1 MLNRRLLLL
10 FSLFVL
16 LGAFG
21 YGLVQLFQLRFAA
34 GDVYP
39 PYSTLRG
46 DPLGS
51 RVYYESLEEAGGVRV
66 RRHIESIDKLPEGRG
81 VTLFVIGLPWSE
93 MSAEP
98 DEYKALERF
107 VRDGGR
113 LVVTLYPEL
122 GRPRDFTS
130 GLGTNRAVFK
140 NPLRGKEQF
149 DQPPVNLREKWGF
162 GFEHVPS
169 VRERFVFQP
178 TVAHR
183 IQPGPLPENLSWHSG
198 IVFTNLDFTWR
209 VIYARGTD
217 PVLLE
222 REHGRGSIVLAT
234 DSFFLSNE
242 ALRNERVADLLAWL
256 AGGSAEIVFNE
267 THLGVQ
273 RQPGVATLAHRY
285 KLHGGALALLALA
298 ALFVWKSSASFV
310 PRPADAS
317 TATPVR
323 GRESAAG
330 FENLLR
336 RSVPPKDLLQTSL
349 DEWHKA
355 GQLDARSTPPRREKI
370 RAVVEAFNAAEK
382 PEVVDAYREIARILN
397 RRK

>member
-10 FSLFVL
+10 LSLVVL
-16 LGAFG
+16 VGAFG
-21 YGLVQLFQLRFAA
+21 YGLMQLFQLRFAA

-51 RVYYESLEEAGGVRV
+51 RVYYESLEQAGGVRV

-107 VRDGGR
+107 VRNGGR
-113 LVVTLYPEL
+113 LVLTLYPEL
-122 GRPRDFTS
+122 ARPKNNF
-130 GLGTNRAVFK
+130 GLGTNRAGLK
-140 NPLRGKEQF
+140 NPLGGDDPFAK
-149 DQPPVNLREKWGF
+149 
-162 GFEHVPS
+162 PS
-169 VRERFVFQP
+169 VRLSDAWGFNYGFVSTDRKEFVFQP
-178 TVAHR
+178 TIVTH
-183 IQPGPLPENLSWHSG
+183 ILPSSLPGQLSWHSG
-198 IVFTNLDFTWR
+198 LIFINLDFNWR

-217 PVLLE
+217 PVLIE
-222 REHGRGSIVLAT
+222 RPLGRGTIVLAT

-242 ALRNERVADLLAWL
+242 ALRNERAADLLAWL
-256 AGGSAEIVFNE
+256 AGDSSEIVFNE

-273 RQPGVATLAHRY
+273 QQPGVATLAHRY

-310 PRPADAS
+310 PRPADAG
-317 TATPVR
+317 TAAPVR

-355 GQLDARSTPPRREKI
+355 GSLDARSTPAHREKI
-370 RAVVEAFNAAEK
+370 RAIIEACNATEKPDVVES
-382 PEVVDAYREIARILN
+382 YREIARILN